1 MIYFYDIEKLL
12 HPYMKTTLEK
22 GGKEMSKK
30 ECRKLVCVLALSLL
44 MAMPGNGIAQ
54 MASASNSIT
63 TLSVEKNE
71 QDVAVLQKIIATQSG
86 KNTTISENL
95 NDSKQY
101 TWENGRLVG
110 INWSDENN
118 IYTGGRGMTGA
129 ISFAGLSA
137 LKQLNCSG
145 NSITAL
151 DVSGNTALETLE
163 CFNTSIT
170 ALDLSNN
177 VLLKDLQCGYANLK
191 ELHVEN
197 NPALENLSCEGTYI
211 YKLDVS
217 KNKAL
222 KTLRCN
228 NTGLT
233 SLDLSQNAA
242 LESLI
247 CYYTKIQSLDVSHNA
262 ALEILSCLDNSLTG
276 LDVSSNLKLKEL
288 YCSKTDISN
297 LDVSKNTLL
306 EVLYCDNTKI
316 SSLDLSKNKKMRT
329 LRCDDSVQV
338 TGFRP
343 QPTQTPDVAPSA
355 APDNKPSQ
363 RPAGIKPLDTAIYLH
378 PTATPKATA
387 KPTAAGTKLKNKNA
401 SYQVVSANPKQPTVT
416 YVQNLKKTA
425 ASVTVPA
432 QVKIGSVTYK
442 VVAIGSKAFANNK
455 KLKTLTIGKNITTI
469 GKNAFAGCKKLKKI
483 TIKSTKLKSGA
494 IGKNAFKG
502 TAKNLVVKVP
512 RKQYRAYKKFLKKKG
527 NKKVKIKK

>member
-1 MIYFYDIEKLL
+1 MYKRQEYEQANPLLTNVDGKYAWDVPEGWWRVKCEKEGYQTRWSDWMTVPPVQTDINIAMHMICLL
-12 HPYMKTTLEK
+12 YT
-22 GGKEMSKK
+22 S
-30 ECRKLVCVLALSLL
+30 
-44 MAMPGNGIAQ
+44 
-54 MASASNSIT
+54 
-63 TLSVEKNE
+63 SVEKNE

-233 SLDLSQNAA
+233 SLDLSPVSYTH
-242 LESLI
+242 LVRTFSLGA
-247 CYYTKIQSLDVSHNA
+247 VSHDA
-262 ALEILSCLDNSLTG
+262 GDFVEQYSD
-276 LDVSSNLKLKEL
+276 
-288 YCSKTDISN
+288 
-297 LDVSKNTLL
+297 
-306 EVLYCDNTKI
+306 KI
-316 SSLDLSKNKKMRT
+316 ADK
-329 LRCDDSVQV
+329 
-338 TGFRP
+338 
-343 QPTQTPDVAPSA
+343 
-355 APDNKPSQ
+355 
-363 RPAGIKPLDTAIYLH
+363 
-378 PTATPKATA
+378 
-387 KPTAAGTKLKNKNA
+387 
-401 SYQVVSANPKQPTVT
+401 
-416 YVQNLKKTA
+416 
-425 ASVTVPA
+425 
-432 QVKIGSVTYK
+432 
-442 VVAIGSKAFANNK
+442 
-455 KLKTLTIGKNITTI
+455 
-469 GKNAFAGCKKLKKI
+469 
-483 TIKSTKLKSGA
+483 
-494 IGKNAFKG
+494 
-502 TAKNLVVKVP
+502 
-512 RKQYRAYKKFLKKKG
+512 
-527 NKKVKIKK
+527 

>member
-1 MIYFYDIEKLL
+1 
-12 HPYMKTTLEK
+12 
-22 GGKEMSKK
+22 MSKK

-110 INWSDENN
+110 INWSDEDN

-170 ALDLSNN
+170 ALNISNN

-233 SLDLSQNAA
+233 SLDLRS
-242 LESLI
+242 
-247 CYYTKIQSLDVSHNA
+247 
-262 ALEILSCLDNSLTG
+262 G
-276 LDVSSNLKLKEL
+276 
-288 YCSKTDISN
+288 
-297 LDVSKNTLL
+297 
-306 EVLYCDNTKI
+306 
-316 SSLDLSKNKKMRT
+316 M
-329 LRCDDSVQV
+329 
-338 TGFRP
+338 
-343 QPTQTPDVAPSA
+343 
-355 APDNKPSQ
+355 Q
-363 RPAGIKPLDTAIYLH
+363 RW
-378 PTATPKATA
+378 
-387 KPTAAGTKLKNKNA
+387 
-401 SYQVVSANPKQPTVT
+401 
-416 YVQNLKKTA
+416 
-425 ASVTVPA
+425 
-432 QVKIGSVTYK
+432 K
-442 VVAIGSKAFANNK
+442 V
-455 KLKTLTIGKNITTI
+455 
-469 GKNAFAGCKKLKKI
+469 
-483 TIKSTKLKSGA
+483 
-494 IGKNAFKG
+494 
-502 TAKNLVVKVP
+502 
-512 RKQYRAYKKFLKKKG
+512 
-527 NKKVKIKK
+527 

>member
-1 MIYFYDIEKLL
+1 
-12 HPYMKTTLEK
+12 
-22 GGKEMSKK
+22 MSKK

-95 NDSKQY
+95 KDSKQY

-110 INWSDENN
+110 INWSDEDN

-242 LESLI
+242 L
-247 CYYTKIQSLDVSHNA
+247 
-262 ALEILSCLDNSLTG
+262 
-276 LDVSSNLKLKEL
+276 
-288 YCSKTDISN
+288 
-297 LDVSKNTLL
+297 
-306 EVLYCDNTKI
+306 
-316 SSLDLSKNKKMRT
+316 
-329 LRCDDSVQV
+329 
-338 TGFRP
+338 
-343 QPTQTPDVAPSA
+343 
-355 APDNKPSQ
+355 
-363 RPAGIKPLDTAIYLH
+363 
-378 PTATPKATA
+378 
-387 KPTAAGTKLKNKNA
+387 
-401 SYQVVSANPKQPTVT
+401 
-416 YVQNLKKTA
+416 
-425 ASVTVPA
+425 
-432 QVKIGSVTYK
+432 K
-442 VVAIGSKAFANNK
+442 V
-455 KLKTLTIGKNITTI
+455 
-469 GKNAFAGCKKLKKI
+469 
-483 TIKSTKLKSGA
+483 
-494 IGKNAFKG
+494 
-502 TAKNLVVKVP
+502 
-512 RKQYRAYKKFLKKKG
+512 
-527 NKKVKIKK
+527 